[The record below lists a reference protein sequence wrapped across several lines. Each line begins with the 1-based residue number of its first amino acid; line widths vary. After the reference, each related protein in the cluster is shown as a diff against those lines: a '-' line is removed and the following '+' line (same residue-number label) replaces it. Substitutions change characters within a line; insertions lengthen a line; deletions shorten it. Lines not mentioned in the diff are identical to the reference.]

1 MPPLSA
7 VYIGPAAAVTS
18 RRLIRD
24 LAGTEWGLTRR
35 LPSHRPSQGPQKLA
49 DSVAYVPTDADRSR
63 SFGAVAADYDR
74 VRPSPA
80 AEALE
85 WLLPERR
92 DLVVD
97 VGAGTGL
104 FSRALANQ
112 GARVV
117 AVEPD
122 DRMRA
127 VLQQNSPGI
136 EAIAGSGEAIPLPDA
151 SADGVFF
158 SSAWHWMDPDKA
170 IPEVARV
177 LRDGGRFGVI
187 WTSRDHDSGWLRA
200 EEWFRDAAP
209 DGNVLRGEMPPAGPR
224 RRREDSLPT
233 GGEFTNIETRTF
245 RYTRPMSPGDFVDWL
260 TTYSRVITAPA
271 DVQERGRARATAALA
286 EEFPGAAVIDVP
298 MRSRCWRADRV
309 PRTA

>member
-1 MPPLSA
+1 MGTLIVLPWRRPMR
-7 VYIGPAAAVTS
+7 VPRRRAATVS
-18 RRLIRD
+18 
-24 LAGTEWGLTRR
+24 G
-35 LPSHRPSQGPQKLA
+35 
-49 DSVAYVPTDADRSR
+49 VATDADRSR
-63 SFGAVAADYDR
+63 SFGTVAADYDR

-80 AEALE
+80 PEALD
-85 WLLPERR
+85 WLLPEHR

-104 FSRALANQ
+104 FSRALASR
-112 GARVV
+112 GAHVV

-127 VLQQNSPGI
+127 VLQENSPGV
-136 EAIAGSGEAIPLPDA
+136 EAIAASGEAIPLPDA
-151 SADGVFF
+151 AADGVFF
-158 SSAWHWMDPDKA
+158 SSAWHWMDPDTA

-187 WTSRDHDSGWLRA
+187 WTSRDHESGWLRA

-209 DGNVLRGEMPPAGPR
+209 DGAVLRGEIPAAGPR

-233 GGEFTNIETRTF
+233 GGAFTNIETRTF
-245 RYTRPMSPGDFVDWL
+245 RYTRPMKPSDFVDWL

-271 DVQERGRARATAALA
+271 EARERGRARATAALA
-286 EEFPGAAVIDVP
+286 EQFPGATVIDVP

-309 PRTA
+309 PRLL

>member
-1 MPPLSA
+1 VS
-7 VYIGPAAAVTS
+7 
-18 RRLIRD
+18 
-24 LAGTEWGLTRR
+24 E
-35 LPSHRPSQGPQKLA
+35 
-49 DSVAYVPTDADRSR
+49 VATHADRSR

-80 AEALE
+80 PEALD

-104 FSRALANQ
+104 FSRGLASR
-112 GARVV
+112 GAHVV

-127 VLQQNSPGI
+127 VLQANSPGV
-136 EAIAGSGEAIPLPDA
+136 EAVAASGEAIPLPDA

-158 SSAWHWMDPDKA
+158 SSAWHWMDPAKA

-187 WTSRDHDSGWLRA
+187 STSRDNESSWLRA
-200 EEWFRDAAP
+200 EDWFRDAAP
-209 DGNVLRGEMPPAGPR
+209 DGDVLRGDTPPSGHR
-224 RRREDSLPT
+224 RSVEQSLPT
-233 GGEFTNIETRTF
+233 GGAFTNIETHLF
-245 RYTRPMSPGDFVDWL
+245 RYTRPMTPADFVDWL

-271 DVQERGRARATAALA
+271 EVRERGRARATAALA
-286 EEFPGAAVIDVP
+286 EQFPGATVIDVP
-298 MRSRCWRADRV
+298 MHSRCWRADRV
-309 PRTA
+309 PRAH

>member
-1 MPPLSA
+1 MGTA
-7 VYIGPAAAVTS
+7 GPRS
-18 RRLIRD
+18 R
-24 LAGTEWGLTRR
+24 
-35 LPSHRPSQGPQKLA
+35 HCPSQGLWWQPA
-49 DSVAYVPTDADRSR
+49 TVSHVPTDADRSK

-80 AEALE
+80 PEALE

-104 FSRALANQ
+104 FSRALASQ
-112 GARVV
+112 GAHVV

-136 EAIAGSGEAIPLPDA
+136 DAIAASGEAIPLPDA

-187 WTSRDHDSGWLRA
+187 WTSRDSESTWVRPD
-200 EEWFRDAAP
+200 EWFRDIAP
-209 DGNVLRGEMPPAGPR
+209 AGQVLRGETPPPPAGG
-224 RRREDSLPT
+224 RRREHSLPT

-245 RYTRPMSPGDFVDWL
+245 RYTRPMSPADVVDWL
-260 TTYSRVITAPA
+260 TTYSRIITAPA
-271 DVQERGRARATAALA
+271 DVRERGRARATAALA
-286 EEFPGAAVIDVP
+286 ERFPGATVIDVP
-298 MRSRCWRADRV
+298 MRSSCWRADRV
-309 PRTA
+309 PRAR

>member
-1 MPPLSA
+1 VSD
-7 VYIGPAAAVTS
+7 VPA
-18 RRLIRD
+18 D
-24 LAGTEWGLTRR
+24 
-35 LPSHRPSQGPQKLA
+35 Q
-49 DSVAYVPTDADRSR
+49 DRSR

-80 AEALE
+80 PEALD

-92 DLVVD
+92 DLVID
-97 VGAGTGL
+97 VGAGTGI
-104 FSRALANQ
+104 FSRALASR
-112 GARVV
+112 GAHVV

-127 VLQQNSPGI
+127 VLRENSVGI
-136 EAIAGSGEAIPLPDA
+136 EAMSASGEAIPLPDA
-151 SADGVFF
+151 RADGVFF

-187 WTSRDHDSGWLRA
+187 WTSRDHESGWLRA

-209 DGNVLRGEMPPAGPR
+209 NGDALRGETPPAGRR

-233 GGEFTNIETRTF
+233 GGAFTNIETRTF
-245 RYTRPMSPGDFVDWL
+245 RYTRPMKPADFVDWL
-260 TTYSRVITAPA
+260 TTYSRVITAAA
-271 DVQERGRARATAALA
+271 DARERGRALATAALA
-286 EEFPGAAVIDVP
+286 EEFPGATVIDVP

-309 PRTA
+309 PRSR

>member
-1 MPPLSA
+1 VS
-7 VYIGPAAAVTS
+7 
-18 RRLIRD
+18 
-24 LAGTEWGLTRR
+24 
-35 LPSHRPSQGPQKLA
+35 
-49 DSVAYVPTDADRSR
+49 YVPADADRST

-80 AEALE
+80 PEALE
-85 WLLPERR
+85 WLLPGRR

-104 FSRALANQ
+104 FSRALASR
-112 GARVV
+112 GAHVV

-122 DRMRA
+122 DRMRM
-127 VLQQNSPGI
+127 VLQQNSPGV
-136 EAIAGSGEAIPLPDA
+136 EAVAGSGEAIPLPDA

-187 WTSRDHDSGWLRA
+187 WTSRDSESTWVRA
-200 EEWFRDAAP
+200 DEWFRDAAP
-209 DGNVLRGEMPPAGPR
+209 EGDVLRGETPR
-224 RRREDSLPT
+224 HGRSARREQSLPT

-271 DVQERGRARATAALA
+271 DVRERGRARATAALA
-286 EEFPGAAVIDVP
+286 ERFPGAAVIDVP
-298 MRSRCWRADRV
+298 MRSRCWRADRG
-309 PRTA
+309 PRAA

>member
-1 MPPLSA
+1 VS
-7 VYIGPAAAVTS
+7 
-18 RRLIRD
+18 D
-24 LAGTEWGLTRR
+24 
-35 LPSHRPSQGPQKLA
+35 
-49 DSVAYVPTDADRSR
+49 VPTDADRSR
-63 SFGAVAADYDR
+63 SFGLVAADYDR

-80 AEALE
+80 PEALE

-104 FSRALANQ
+104 FSRALASR
-112 GARVV
+112 GAHVI

-127 VLQQNSPGI
+127 VLQQNSPGV
-136 EAIAGSGEAIPLPDA
+136 EAIAASGEAIPVPDA

-187 WTSRDHDSGWLRA
+187 WTSRDSESTWVRPD
-200 EEWFRDAAP
+200 EWFRDAGSGG
-209 DGNVLRGEMPPAGPR
+209 DVLRGETPPPR
-224 RRREDSLPT
+224 GRDRTREHSLPT

-245 RYTRPMSPGDFVDWL
+245 RYTRPMSPDDLVDWL
-260 TTYSRVITAPA
+260 TTYSRIITAPA
-271 DVQERGRARATAALA
+271 DVRERGRARAAAALA
-286 EEFPGAAVIDVP
+286 ERFPGATVVDVP
-298 MRSRCWRADRV
+298 MRSSCWRADRV
-309 PRTA
+309 PRSR

>member
-1 MPPLSA
+1 VS
-7 VYIGPAAAVTS
+7 
-18 RRLIRD
+18 D
-24 LAGTEWGLTRR
+24 
-35 LPSHRPSQGPQKLA
+35 
-49 DSVAYVPTDADRSR
+49 VATDADRSR
-63 SFGAVAADYDR
+63 SFGTVAADYDR

-80 AEALE
+80 PEALD

-92 DLVVD
+92 GLVVD

-104 FSRALANQ
+104 FSRALASR
-112 GARVV
+112 GAHVV

-122 DRMRA
+122 DRMRS
-127 VLQQNSPGI
+127 VLQENSPGV
-136 EAIAGSGEAIPLPDA
+136 EAIAASGEAIPLPDA

-158 SSAWHWMDPDKA
+158 SSAWHWMDPDMA

-187 WTSRDHDSGWLRA
+187 WTSRDHESGWLRA

-209 DGNVLRGEMPPAGPR
+209 DGDVLRGETPPPR
-224 RRREDSLPT
+224 RGRRREHSLPT

-245 RYTRPMSPGDFVDWL
+245 RYTRPMTPADFVDWL

-271 DVQERGRARATAALA
+271 EIRERGRARATAALA
-286 EEFPGAAVIDVP
+286 EQFPGATVIDVP
-298 MRSRCWRADRV
+298 MRSSCWRADRV
-309 PRTA
+309 PRASTRP

>member
-1 MPPLSA
+1 MS
-7 VYIGPAAAVTS
+7 
-18 RRLIRD
+18 D
-24 LAGTEWGLTRR
+24 
-35 LPSHRPSQGPQKLA
+35 
-49 DSVAYVPTDADRSR
+49 VATDADRSR
-63 SFGAVAADYDR
+63 SFGTIAADYDR

-80 AEALE
+80 PEALD

-104 FSRALANQ
+104 FSRALASR
-112 GARVV
+112 GAHVV

-127 VLQQNSPGI
+127 VLQENSPGV
-136 EAIAGSGEAIPLPDA
+136 EAIVGSGEAIPLPDA

-187 WTSRDHDSGWLRA
+187 WTSRDHETDWLRA
-200 EEWFRDAAP
+200 DEWFRDAAP
-209 DGNVLRGEMPPAGPR
+209 DGDVLRGETLPR
-224 RRREDSLPT
+224 GRQARREHSLPT
-233 GGEFTNIETRTF
+233 GGDFTNIETRLF
-245 RYTRPMSPGDFVDWL
+245 RYTRPMTPADFVDWL
-260 TTYSRVITAPA
+260 TTYSRIITAPA
-271 DVQERGRARATAALA
+271 EVRERGRARAAAALA
-286 EEFPGAAVIDVP
+286 EQFPGATVLDVP

-309 PRTA
+309 PRPDIQP